1 MAEINITEMK
11 TKVNIERKEDFC
23 FRKDKP
29 CKPK

>member
-11 TKVNIERKEDFC
+11 TKVNIERKDFC